1 MSAETAAVA
10 VWLPMEKIS
19 RVTKIEN
26 VLGAERR
33 RWAPITTA
41 RSTGLA
47 TLSEKPDDWLV
58 LQARPSRGL
67 RC

>member
-10 VWLPMEKIS
+10 VWLPVEKIS

-26 VLGAERR
+26 VLGTERR

-41 RSTGLA
+41 RSTGPP
-47 TLSEKPDDWLV
+47 TLSEKPDDWQV

-67 RC
+67 RY